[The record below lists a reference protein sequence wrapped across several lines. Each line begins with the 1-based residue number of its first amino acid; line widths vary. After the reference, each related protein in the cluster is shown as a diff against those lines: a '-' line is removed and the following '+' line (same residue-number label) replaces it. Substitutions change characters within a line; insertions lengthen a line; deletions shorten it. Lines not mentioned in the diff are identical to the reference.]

1 MLFGVVVLFDHFF
14 LSSTQVNHTNKIERV
29 YAEGSLEYLT
39 LLVQVE
45 CLVEVVKVEEVKV
58 SKEKVDPFFVV
69 PRQIFVEAN
78 IPGKKN

>member
-1 MLFGVVVLFDHFF
+1 M
-14 LSSTQVNHTNKIERV
+14 NHTNKIERV

-58 SKEKVDPFFVV
+58 SKEKVDPFFVD
-69 PRQIFVEAN
+69 PRLLGSDSFGQFFVEAN
-78 IPGKKN
+78 LPGKKKWTQLYCI